1 MSEGQPLGANRAT
14 GETEEQPGAAGLMP
28 VIRVDGIRKEYRESD
43 PGRITRRRREPFVA
57 VDDVSLEIAAGETL
71 SIVGE
76 SGSGKSTLGR
86 LILGLVHPDAGRIE
100 FNGSDITRRTPA
112 VRRKL
117 TRDIQVVFQDPYS
130 SLDPRQRID
139 AIIREPLDIHRIGTP
154 EDRMKRVREVMDRV
168 ALPERMATMYPHQ
181 LSGGLRQ
188 RVCIATA
195 LVSSPKL
202 IVADEP
208 VSALDVSVQAQ
219 ILDLFDE
226 IRHTTSVALLFIS
239 HDLGVVRQVSDR
251 VAVMRRGRI
260 VETGPIDRVFDHPEH
275 RYTQALLSAIPPLD
289 PRAPFDPIIYQE
301 ESA

>member
-1 MSEGQPLGANRAT
+1 MSAE
-14 GETEEQPGAAGLMP
+14 P
-28 VIRVDGIRKEYRESD
+28 VIRVTGARKEYQRRGAAKRFGRAHREVF
-43 PGRITRRRREPFVA
+43 TA
-57 VDDVSLEIAAGETL
+57 VDDVSLEVHAGETL

-86 LILGLVHPDAGRIE
+86 MILGLTTPTAGRIE
-100 FNGSDITRRTPA
+100 FAGRDITRRTA
-112 VRRKL
+112 AERRAL
-117 TRDIQVVFQDPYS
+117 SRDIQVVFQDPYA
-130 SLDPRQRID
+130 SLDPRQRVD
-139 AIIREPLDIHRIGTP
+139 RIIREPLDIHRIGTP
-154 EDRMKRVREVMDRV
+154 AERAERVREVMDRV
-168 ALPERMATMYPHQ
+168 ALPARTAGLYPHQ

-195 LVSSPKL
+195 LVSSPQV

-226 IRHTTSVALLFIS
+226 VRRTTSVALLFIS
-239 HDLGVVRQVSDR
+239 HDLSVVRQVSDR

-260 VETGPIDRVFDHPEH
+260 VERGPIEDVFESPQHG
-275 RYTQALLSAIPPLD
+275 YTQALLSAVPPAD
-289 PRAPFDPIIYQE
+289 PRAPFHPIVYQE